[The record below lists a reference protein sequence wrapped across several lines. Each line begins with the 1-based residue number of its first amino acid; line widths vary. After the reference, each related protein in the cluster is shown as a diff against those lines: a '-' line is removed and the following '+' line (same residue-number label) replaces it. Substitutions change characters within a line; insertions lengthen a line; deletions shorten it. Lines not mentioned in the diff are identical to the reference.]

1 MELGVNLGI
10 DLGVN
15 LGTSLGIELTYNQK
29 VLHSPEIRYSY
40 VLIIGKSGISHAM
53 EMKH

>member
-15 LGTSLGIELTYNQK
+15 LGTSLGIELTYNH
-29 VLHSPEIRYSY
+29 VLHSPEIR
-40 VLIIGKSGISHAM
+40 SGYFFDHW
-53 EMKH
+53 